1 MKGKLKWEIII
12 KSYKQIIVT
21 LEVDDV
27 CTESELKV
35 LADDIAEVIE
45 KEFERSYIR
54 SNHSD

>member
-1 MKGKLKWEIII
+1 MGNNH

-45 KEFERSYIR
+45 KNSNDHISDPTIR
-54 SNHSD
+54 INW